1 MDAPKFFEKELIF
14 NNIWSDVLART

>member
-14 NNIWSDVLART
+14 NNILSDVLART

>member
-14 NNIWSDVLART
+14 NNRWSDVLART